1 MNHPKHEE
9 WLPYLDGEASPEAA
23 QRLSEHLMACPQCAA
38 EMEGRRRSIQK
49 LQRLAWPQHRR
60 ATRSWIA
67 PTVKWGLAAAI
78 VLGIGIGLGRRSTPS
93 AGKIETAVS
102 RQVREELRQ
111 EIRSD
116 LLAAFAADPQSV
128 QDSFGRQLAREIGQ
142 SSAKRR
148 EEERQALTE
157 AFNRLQQDQTAYYL
171 SLRKDLE
178 TLATT
183 ADAGLQQT
191 RRQLAQME
199 AYAEPANY
207 NP

>member
-23 QRLSEHLMACPQCAA
+23 QRLSEHLKACPQCAA
-38 EMEGRRRSIQK
+38 EMEGRRHSIQK
-49 LQRLAWPQHRR
+49 LQRLAWPQHGR
-60 ATRSWIA
+60 ARPSWVA
-67 PTVKWGLAAAI
+67 PAVKWGLAAVI
-78 VLGIGIGLGRRSTPS
+78 VLGIGIGLGRLSAPS
-93 AGKIETAVS
+93 AREMETAVS

-128 QDSFGRQLAREIGQ
+128 QDSFGRQLARETGQ
-142 SSAKRR
+142 TSAERR
-148 EEERQALTE
+148 DEERQALTE
-157 AFNRLQQDQTAYYL
+157 IFNKLQQDQTTYYL

-183 ADAGLQQT
+183 ADARLQQT

-199 AYAEPANY
+199 AAAEPVNY